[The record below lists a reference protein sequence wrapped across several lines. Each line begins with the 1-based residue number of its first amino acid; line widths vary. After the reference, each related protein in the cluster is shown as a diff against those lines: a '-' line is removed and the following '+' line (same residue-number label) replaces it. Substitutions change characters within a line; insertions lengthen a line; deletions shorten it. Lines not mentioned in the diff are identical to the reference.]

1 MKLEKKDTGLNAQGS
16 YVFGNHGNYHKM
28 MSSTLEYAKVVRVG
42 FKIQFTDG

>member
-16 YVFGNHGNYHKM
+16 FVFGNNGNYRKM
-28 MSSTLEYAKVVRVG
+28 TYSTLEYAKVVRAG